1 MFQIKPNK
9 RQTII
14 TKTIPEDALQILR
27 NGFFAYFGTSEKR
40 CIPHLTAMF
49 YVWDE
54 TTQTIFLVAAKSSRK
69 ILNIRKNN
77 RVSVTVDI
85 RDPVNPSENS
95 GVLIRGRAMMIEME
109 LVEET
114 MTLNYLEKYINFLGK
129 GYPLGSRIAIRVTP
143 DILSY
148 WRGIRFFRWTRDT

>member
-9 RQTII
+9 KHTII
-14 TKTIPEDALQILR
+14 TKTIPEEALNILR

-49 YVWDE
+49 YVWEE
-54 TTQTIFLVAAKSSRK
+54 TDQTIFLVAAKSSHK
-69 ILNIRKNN
+69 ILNIRNNN
-77 RVSVTVDI
+77 RVSVTVDL
-85 RDPVNPSENS
+85 RNPANPFENS

-148 WRGIRFFRWTRDT
+148 WRGTRFFRWTRDT